1 MAKLYY
7 DFHLHS
13 CLSPCGDDDM
23 TPANIAGMA
32 SIIGLNAIAMTD
44 HNSCKNCEALLF
56 YARQLGL
63 LAIPG
68 MELCTAEEVH
78 VLCYFHTLKEA
89 LLFQDYVSGQML
101 PIKNK
106 PEYFGNQLIYNC
118 EDENCGTEDISL
130 ITSTQITFFE
140 LPDLIAAYHGIM
152 VPAHIDKNS
161 NSLLS
166 NLGFIP
172 ENCRFHTV
180 ETADISHREALTA
193 THPYLQN
200 CRFLCSSDAH
210 TLTAIHNP
218 EHYLEIPEFSV
229 GNILS
234 AIENA
239 T

>member
-32 SIIGLNAIAMTD
+32 ALAGLGAVAMTD

-56 YARQLGL
+56 YAKQFGL
-63 LAIPG
+63 LAVPG
-68 MELCTAEEVH
+68 MELCTSEEVH

-89 LLFQDYVSGQML
+89 LRFQDYVSGRML
-101 PIKNK
+101 PVKNN
-106 PEYFGNQLIYNC
+106 PAFFGNQLIYDC
-118 EDENCGTEDISL
+118 KDENCGCEELSL

-140 LPDLIAAYHGIM
+140 LADLMEEYHGVM

-172 ENCRFHTV
+172 PESRFHTV
-180 ETADISHREALTA
+180 EVADMSKCWQLAEA
-193 THPYLQN
+193 HPFLKN
-200 CRFLCSSDAH
+200 CLFLCSSDAH
-210 TLTAIHNP
+210 SLGAIHGP
-218 EHYLEIPEFSV
+218 DHALELAEFSV
-229 GNILS
+229 SGILK
-234 AIENA
+234 ALTA
-239 T
+239 GL